1 MTVMYA
7 GTMTVL
13 REYISGKFGKTF
25 LDLDNQKGLE
35 KSNVNKQILKP

>member
-7 GTMTVL
+7 GMVTLL
-13 REYISGKFGKTF
+13 REYISSKFVTF

-35 KSNVNKQILKP
+35 KSNVNKQNFKP